1 MQVKSQPFTAP
12 TAPVLRVLTPEQAK
26 ASKYKAISNPVSRDQ
41 EAAIFESM
49 EASLATCDAV
59 WIDQGKG
66 RFSAARRASD
76 LWTDG

>member
-1 MQVKSQPFTAP
+1 MNSTTPA
-12 TAPVLRVLTPEQAK
+12 AEINLRVLSQEDAR
-26 ASKYKAISNPVSRDQ
+26 ASKYKAISTPICRKT